1 MRTNLEDRKRVTLYY
16 SQIAEDYDR
25 LRFESGKG
33 RFISNL
39 QTRWFTGQVADG
51 GGMVLEI
58 GSGTGRVT
66 LPLAAHAAQVVAT
79 DSSLNM
85 VLKLR
90 EKSEKQKV
98 TNIDLLVCD
107 SHWLPFR
114 EETFDSAVGARVFWH
129 VVDASQSL
137 AQALSVLK
145 KSRPVIF
152 DFPNSSGAFRILSST
167 MRSQNVTTLFL
178 TSSSIHR
185 ILGLTN
191 RSIIIEGHVSP
202 ILYLWPES
210 IFPRRHALQS
220 LLYAFERLGRKRV
233 FSWMFTYFMVNLRE
247 G

>member
-1 MRTNLEDRKRVTLYY
+1 
-16 SQIAEDYDR
+16 
-25 LRFESGKG
+25 
-33 RFISNL
+33 
-39 QTRWFTGQVADG
+39 
-51 GGMVLEI
+51 MVLEI

-90 EKSEKQKV
+90 EKSGKQKV

-145 KSRPVIF
+145 KAV
-152 DFPNSSGAFRILSST
+152 L
-167 MRSQNVTTLFL
+167 LFL
-178 TSSSIHR
+178 ISPIHR
-185 ILGLTN
+185 AHF
-191 RSIIIEGHVSP
+191 E
-202 ILYLWPES
+202 
-210 IFPRRHALQS
+210 FCLQP
-220 LLYAFERLGRKRV
+220 
-233 FSWMFTYFMVNLRE
+233 
-247 G
+247 

>member
-1 MRTNLEDRKRVTLYY
+1 MRTNLADRKRVTLYY
-16 SQIAEDYDR
+16 SQIADDYDR
-25 LRFESGKG
+25 LRFESRKG
-33 RFISNL
+33 WFISNL
-39 QTRWFTGQVADG
+39 QTRWFISQVADMA
-51 GGMVLEI
+51 GMILEI

-66 LPLAAHAAQVVAT
+66 LPLAAHAKQVVAT

-85 VLKLR
+85 VMKLR
-90 EKSEKQKV
+90 EKSRKQKV

-210 IFPRRHALQS
+210 IFPKRQTLRN
-220 LLYAFERLGRKRV
+220 LLFASERLGRTRI
-233 FSWMFTYFMVNLRE
+233 FSWMFTYLMINLRAE
-247 G
+247 